1 MKSKIHTVLHIETI
15 NRKYFIKHNQAQLDL
30 YFKTWW
36 YISHSSL
43 KERKKNYDLYYKI
56 TLSTAQFLKVTKF
69 ITNLMMYSN
78 VLLKSKL
85 KESTIDNTINI
96 HRREKK
102 TWITKVDVGDR
113 HNMQIKHI
121 SPLLL
126 SLNFLNAAFHN

>member
-1 MKSKIHTVLHIETI
+1 MI
-15 NRKYFIKHNQAQLDL
+15 YFTLIIK
-30 YFKTWW
+30 
-36 YISHSSL
+36 
-43 KERKKNYDLYYKI
+43 RKNYDLYYKI

-102 TWITKVDVGDR
+102 LR
-113 HNMQIKHI
+113 
-121 SPLLL
+121 
-126 SLNFLNAAFHN
+126 

>member
-1 MKSKIHTVLHIETI
+1 MIYFTLIIK
-15 NRKYFIKHNQAQLDL
+15 RK
-30 YFKTWW
+30 
-36 YISHSSL
+36 
-43 KERKKNYDLYYKI
+43 KKNYDLYYKI

-102 TWITKVDVGDR
+102 NSDNKSRCRG
-113 HNMQIKHI
+113 
-121 SPLLL
+121 
-126 SLNFLNAAFHN
+126 

>member
-30 YFKTWW
+30 YFKTLW

-85 KESTIDNTINI
+85 KESTIDNTII
-96 HRREKK
+96 YTEEKK
-102 TWITKVDVGDR
+102 NSDNKSRCRG
-113 HNMQIKHI
+113 
-121 SPLLL
+121 
-126 SLNFLNAAFHN
+126 